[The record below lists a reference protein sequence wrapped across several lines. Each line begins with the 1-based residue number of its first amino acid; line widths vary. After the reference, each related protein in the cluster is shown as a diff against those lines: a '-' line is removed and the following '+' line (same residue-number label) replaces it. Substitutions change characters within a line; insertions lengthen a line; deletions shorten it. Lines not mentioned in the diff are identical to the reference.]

1 MPGPGEVELTP
12 CGTVCWRQ
20 ERGLGG
26 WRPGM
31 GFLQG
36 ASGMQEMLKAAAQP
50 SQGSTGSSTS
60 LGGPASAQLG
70 HPGHVWIPAD
80 LDHIC
85 LAKVVLLLVW
95 GLPCSSDS
103 KESAC
108 NAGDLVRSLSG
119 EDPLGEGVAT
129 HSSILAW
136 RTTMDRGAWWAT
148 AHGVAKNQT

>member
-12 CGTVCWRQ
+12 CGSVRWRQ

-26 WRPGM
+26 WRPGR

-36 ASGMQEMLKAAAQP
+36 ASGMREVLKAACP
-50 SQGSTGSSTS
+50 GSTGSSAS

-70 HPGHVWIPAD
+70 HPGHIWIPAD
-80 LDHIC
+80 VDHIC
-85 LAKVVLLLVW
+85 LAKVVLLLVF
-95 GLPCSSDS
+95 GLPRGSDS

-108 NAGDLVRSLSG
+108 NTGDLVRSLG
-119 EDPLGEGVAT
+119 REDPVQEGMAA

-136 RTTMDRGAWWAT
+136 RITMDRGAWWAT